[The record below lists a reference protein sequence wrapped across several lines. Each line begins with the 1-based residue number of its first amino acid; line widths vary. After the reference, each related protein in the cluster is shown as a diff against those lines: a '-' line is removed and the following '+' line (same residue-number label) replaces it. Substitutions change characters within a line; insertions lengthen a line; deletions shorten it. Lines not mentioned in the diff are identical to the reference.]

1 MSKRRYS
8 DDVKQ
13 VASKVMR
20 FNNSESQKG
29 SLKVRL
35 DRPLKRTSEMTG
47 IPRQTLTGWE
57 SGSKV
62 NIVFKNEIN

>member
-1 MSKRRYS
+1 MPKRRYS

-47 IPRQTLTGWE
+47 IHR
-57 SGSKV
+57 
-62 NIVFKNEIN
+62 

>member
-1 MSKRRYS
+1 MPKRRCS

-20 FNNSESQKG
+20 FNNSESQKA

-35 DRPLKRTSEMTG
+35 DRPLKRAEGHLHWLISPEPG
-47 IPRQTLTGWE
+47 EPGL
-57 SGSKV
+57 S
-62 NIVFKNEIN
+62 